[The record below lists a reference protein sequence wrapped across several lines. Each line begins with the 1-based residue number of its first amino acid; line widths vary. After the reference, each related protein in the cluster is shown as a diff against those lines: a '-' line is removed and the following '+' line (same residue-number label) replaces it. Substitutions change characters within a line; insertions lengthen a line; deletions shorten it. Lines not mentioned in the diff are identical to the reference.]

1 MTKGAHG
8 QEISLPADYAG
19 NPIIR
24 GLVQLIPAGIGS
36 ALDVL
41 IVDKA
46 ERMKKERVRTFFDE
60 LGRGDVALTEELVQS
75 DDFLHSLDAT
85 MRAAFR
91 TRREEKVRMFAR
103 LLKRGAIDGQAAS
116 LDDYEEMVG
125 LLDELSYREWQA
137 LLLFQGFLDRAT
149 GNLTP
154 MQRAVL
160 NWSQFVAELRNQLGV
175 DHSEA
180 SSFMN
185 RISRTGLYNEII
197 DSAPGYQGGVGMTTP
212 RFARFRRL
220 VEDLDAPADGAA
232 AI

>member
-116 LDDYEEMVG
+116 LDDYEEMVAC
-125 LLDELSYREWQA
+125 S
-137 LLLFQGFLDRAT
+137 T
-149 GNLTP
+149 SP
-154 MQRAVL
+154 AV
-160 NWSQFVAELRNQLGV
+160 A
-175 DHSEA
+175 H
-180 SSFMN
+180 
-185 RISRTGLYNEII
+185 
-197 DSAPGYQGGVGMTTP
+197 
-212 RFARFRRL
+212 
-220 VEDLDAPADGAA
+220 
-232 AI
+232 